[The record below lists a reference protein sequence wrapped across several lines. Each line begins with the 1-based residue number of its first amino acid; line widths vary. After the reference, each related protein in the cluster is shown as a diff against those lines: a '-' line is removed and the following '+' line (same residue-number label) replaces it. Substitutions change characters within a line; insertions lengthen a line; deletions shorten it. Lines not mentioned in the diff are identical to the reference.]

1 MVIQLAR
8 QWWTQSN
15 KVAMLAS
22 QKRLL
27 EMMVPHLTAAPLVA
41 AGINAVRLS
50 YPSSTKNDPLVND
63 KRPVFVIAQGYGS
76 GLGFFYSNVEAI
88 LRSGAYGSVV
98 LVDWLGMGGSDRP
111 PCRER
116 PYRSLFQGRGLCEAH
131 FPTTEQSIN
140 FFVDP
145 LEQFMNHFG
154 FDNDVCLVGHS
165 LGGYLAARYALKYP
179 SRISKLVL
187 ASPVGIPHKP
197 RNALHS
203 SQMPTTFRLL
213 DSLWSANLTPQSLV
227 RIQGATRG
235 RRNVRRAL
243 RGRIPGLSETQVD
256 LLADYLFHIT
266 VADPSGEYAM
276 NSLLEPAISPDIMGV
291 FAREPLEDQLVDL
304 LDSNIDLRISFGD
317 HDWMRTNEPSARK
330 VVAALGKSR
339 ARLDIVPNAG
349 HHLYLE
355 NNDEFVRTILT

>member
-1 MVIQLAR
+1 MAFRLFR

-15 KVAMLAS
+15 KSAMLAS
-22 QKRLL
+22 QDRLL
-27 EMMVPHLTAAPLVA
+27 QALVPGLTTTALSA
-41 AGINAVRLS
+41 AGINAVRI
-50 YPSSTKNDPLVND
+50 TDPTARKDGDAKHVCVL
-63 KRPVFVIAQGYGS
+63 AHGYGS
-76 GLGFFYSNVEAI
+76 GLGFFFSNVDTI
-88 LRSGAYGSVV
+88 LRSGKYGAVV
-98 LVDWLGMGGSDRP
+98 LIDWLGMGGSERP
-111 PCRER
+111 PCHER
-116 PYRSLFQGRGLCEAH
+116 PYRSLFQGRGFCEAH
-131 FPTTEQSIN
+131 FPTTEQSVN

-145 LEQFMNHFG
+145 LERFLDHHG
-154 FDNDVCLVGHS
+154 FEENVCLVGHS

-179 SRISKLVL
+179 TRLSKLVL

-197 RNALHS
+197 RDILS
-203 SQMPTTFRLL
+203 SAQMPTTFRLL

-235 RRNVRRAL
+235 RTNVRRAL
-243 RGRIPGLSETQVD
+243 GGRIPGLPQTHVD

-276 NSLLEPAISPDIMGV
+276 NSLLEPAISPDIIGV
-291 FAREPLEDQLVDL
+291 FAREPLEDSLVTT
-304 LDSNIDLRISFGD
+304 LDSKINLRISFGD

-330 VVAALGKSR
+330 VVMALGHSR

-355 NNDEFVRTILT
+355 NSEAFVGTILT